1 MKPALVIMSMNH
13 PDVNI
18 FTRLSSVEL
27 DKYIFV
33 RKNQYDM
40 YKHQIKN
47 GWKIV
52 KLPDWV
58 EEAGTTRKAMM
69 LWLNKH
75 GYSWAFQ
82 LDDDVAYLGNCEKR
96 PEGWKWEY
104 THKGKVYFKT
114 SVFNRWY
121 KIAKK
126 YKLSLSSPCHR
137 FHDHNR
143 HGNVIYIN
151 KAACIQCVLVYI
163 PDVLAVGNYRDTRK
177 YGVDDYTLQYYL
189 MKNGYKCGM
198 IGNLLYDSPAIG
210 NPNDHQATID
220 KYKTYIKLFREN
232 VCDDESLV
240 STKTTRS
247 GIPSLQFVWKNWG
260 SEVIRMEES

>member
-1 MKPALVIMSMNH
+1 MSKPAIAIMSMNH

-18 FTRLSSVEL
+18 FTRLSSVQL

-33 RKNQYDM
+33 RKYQYDM
-40 YKHQIKN
+40 YKHQTRN
-47 GWKIV
+47 GWKV
-52 KLPDWV
+52 VRLPDWV

-69 LWLNKH
+69 IYLKKH

-82 LDDDVAYLGNCEKR
+82 LDDDVAYLGNVELR

-104 THKGKVYFKT
+104 TGKDKVYFKT
-114 SVFNRWY
+114 SVFNKWY

-126 YKLSLSSPCHR
+126 YHLSLSAPCHR

-151 KAACIQCVLVYI
+151 KAAIIQCVLVNI
-163 PDVLAVGNYRDTRK
+163 QDVLDVGNYRDTRK
-177 YGVDDYTLQYYL
+177 YGVDDYTLQYFL
-189 MKNGYKCGM
+189 MKSGYKCGM

-210 NPNDHQATID
+210 NPKDHQATIE
-220 KYKTYIKLFREN
+220 KYKKYIRLFKKN
-232 VCDDESLV
+232 VCDDERLV

-247 GIPSLQFVWKNWG
+247 GVPSLQFVWKNWG
-260 SEVIRMEES
+260 GGKIEMEE